1 MGDAEPVADGLGV
14 VDVLA
19 GAAGARAL
27 HRLAMVVE
35 LERDADHLGAGARG
49 QRGDDAAVDA
59 ARHGDDD
66 ARIAAAGGSR
76 SKSIGHWRRLYSKF
90 TLSG

>member
-19 GAAGARAL
+19 GAAAARAL
-27 HRLAMVVE
+27 HRLAMIIE
-35 LERDADHLGAGARG
+35 LERHADHLGAGVRG

-59 ARHGDDD
+59 ARHRHDDPR
-66 ARIAAAGGSR
+66 AT
-76 SKSIGHWRRLYSKF
+76 RRP
-90 TLSG
+90 